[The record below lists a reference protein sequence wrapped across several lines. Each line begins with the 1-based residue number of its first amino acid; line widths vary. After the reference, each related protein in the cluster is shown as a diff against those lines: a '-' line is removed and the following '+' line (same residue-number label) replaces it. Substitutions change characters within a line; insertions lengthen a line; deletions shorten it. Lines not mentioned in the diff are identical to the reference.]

1 LSFSFPTEVIREGDV
16 SVVVPELEAFVK
28 EAWEYAPSK
37 APVFYNP
44 VMEFSRDVAV
54 LALQAYQEMLG
65 REISVCEPLTG
76 CGIRGMRLAV
86 EVDGV
91 RKVVL
96 NDLSFEAARLARFN
110 VRRNQ
115 LAKLVSV
122 ADEEANL
129 LLSRYAAPKK
139 RFDFI
144 DIDPFGPPVR
154 YLDSAIRALRDG
166 GLLALTATDMAPLC
180 GVHLRAC
187 IRKYGGK
194 SLRTEYCHELAVRLL
209 AGCLV
214 MVAAKHEVGVEVV
227 FSHSTDHYIRV
238 YAIAHHGA
246 KQADKSIR
254 VMGHIVHCFKCLHRE
269 KSEGMFSPFK
279 LECPECGSKL
289 ATAGPLFL
297 GRIFERDFCTLM
309 RRDLARKRLGQ
320 EKRIARLL
328 SLAKEEAEAPVPYY
342 VIDKIC
348 DKLNLP
354 IPPLAEV
361 IKELKVAGFQAS
373 PTHFSS
379 RGVRTDAPISFIN
392 ASIRRLVQR

>member
-1 LSFSFPTEVIREGDV
+1 MSFSFPTEVIREGDV

-54 LALQAYQEMLG
+54 LALQVYQETLG
-65 REISVCEPLTG
+65 REVSVCEPLTG
-76 CGIRGMRLAV
+76 CGIRGIRLAE

-91 RKVVL
+91 QKVVL
-96 NDLSFEAARLARFN
+96 NDLSAQASSLAGFN
-110 VRRNQ
+110 VRRNE

-122 ADEEANL
+122 ANEDANL
-129 LLSRYAAPKK
+129 LLSRYAAPRK
-139 RFDFI
+139 RFSFI
-144 DIDPFGPPVR
+144 DVDPFGSPVR

-180 GVHLRAC
+180 GVHLKAC
-187 IRKYGGK
+187 IRKYGGR

-209 AGCLV
+209 TGCLV

-238 YAIAHHGA
+238 YAITHHGA

-269 KSEGMFSPFK
+269 KSEGMRSPFK
-279 LECPECGSKL
+279 LECSECGSKM

-297 GRIFERDFCTLM
+297 GKIFDEDFCTLM
-309 RRDLARKRLGQ
+309 RSDLARRRLRQ
-320 EKRIARLL
+320 EKKIQRLL
-328 SLAKEEAEAPVPYY
+328 FLAEEEAGASVTYY
-342 VIDKIC
+342 VLDKIC

-361 IKELKVAGFQAS
+361 LKALKVAGFQAS
-373 PTHFSS
+373 PTHFCS
-379 RGVRTDAPISFIN
+379 RGVRTDAPIYVIT
-392 ASIRRLVQR
+392 ASVRRLVQR

>member
-16 SVVVPELEAFVK
+16 NVVVPKLEAFVK

-54 LALQAYQEMLG
+54 LALQVYQKMLG

-76 CGIRGMRLAV
+76 CGIRGIRLAV

-96 NDLSFEAARLARFN
+96 NDLSSEAARLARFN
-110 VRRNQ
+110 VRRNE

-122 ADEEANL
+122 ANEDANL
-129 LLSRYAAPKK
+129 LLSRYAAPRK
-139 RFDFI
+139 RFNFI
-144 DIDPFGPPVR
+144 DIDPFGAPVR

-180 GVHLRAC
+180 GVHLMAC

-254 VMGHIVHCFKCLHRE
+254 AMGHILHCFKCLHRE
-269 KSEGMFSPFK
+269 KSEGMFSPSK

-297 GRIFERDFCTLM
+297 GKIFAEDFCTLM
-309 RRDLARKRLGQ
+309 RREVAWKKLRQ
-320 EKRIARLL
+320 EKKIRRLL
-328 SLAKEEAEAPVPYY
+328 SLAKEEAGASVTYY

-348 DKLNLP
+348 DKLDLP

-361 IKELKVAGFQAS
+361 LKELKVASSQAS
-373 PTHFSS
+373 PTHFNS
-379 RGVRTDAPISFIN
+379 RGVRTDAPISVIH